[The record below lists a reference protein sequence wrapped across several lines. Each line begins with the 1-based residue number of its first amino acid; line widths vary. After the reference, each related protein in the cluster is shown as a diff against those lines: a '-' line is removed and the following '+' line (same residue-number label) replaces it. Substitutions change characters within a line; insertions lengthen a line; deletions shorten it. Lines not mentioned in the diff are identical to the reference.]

1 MLSPR
6 FMYHEMKAAGAKE
19 QSIVYWRRCW
29 LGMTNVGCGSFLEM
43 EIYGNLQICSILKGG
58 NLPCK

>member
-29 LGMTNVGCGSFLEM
+29 PWNDERWLWQFPRN
-43 EIYGNLQICSILKGG
+43 GNLQICSILKGG